1 MPCNS
6 FRSSLLQL
14 LGLQNPNSADLL
26 GLDKQVRPCSTSAGN
41 SENWKLNFYR
51 PDKKQGGGSFQ
62 HCFFLWDS
70 ENNLCRC
77 VKFWWWVR
85 LVPSG
90 RRRMLSWTAGPQ
102 QVWGDGDGDLHLL
115 NITPSYL
122 I

>member
-26 GLDKQVRPCSTSAGN
+26 GLDKQDRPCSTSAGN

-62 HCFFLWDS
+62 HCFFCGAQRTTCAD
-70 ENNLCRC
+70 
-77 VKFWWWVR
+77 V
-85 LVPSG
+85 
-90 RRRMLSWTAGPQ
+90 LSFGGGSDWFLQGGGGCSAGQ
-102 QVWGDGDGDLHLL
+102 QVHSRFGVMVMV
-115 NITPSYL
+115 ISIYL